1 MKIRLLFALFVAVS
15 QLACGG
21 EDAAVASIR
30 NGFDDPSADRQ
41 PPWTFC
47 ETRYNG
53 VDFGRIAFG
62 AESEAR
68 EVQPGFDFVLMVASF
83 GDPGCP
89 MATVLPLASRVRE
102 ETVAGQRRTITI
114 DLPNHQGPCPPMGIQ
129 PLPEET
135 YERIRSLWPEFEFEP
150 YASRADNG
158 GCAP

>member
-1 MKIRLLFALFVAVS
+1 MKMKLPVASFVTVS
-15 QLACGG
+15 LLACGG
-21 EDAAVASIR
+21 EDAAVVSIR

-47 ETRYNG
+47 ETLYNG
-53 VDFGRIAFG
+53 VDFGRIEFG

-89 MATVLPLASRVRE
+89 TATVLPLASRVRE

-114 DLPNHQGPCPPMGIQ
+114 DLANHQGPCPPMGIQ

-135 YERIRSLWPEFEFEP
+135 YERIRSQWPEFEFEP
-150 YASRADNG
+150 YDSRADNG